1 MNGDCFLRA
10 GFVGGAA
17 PPGSEFTV
25 FPVGQT
31 GGGSKGMWSERTP
44 PPRGPGRACSLAL
57 ILGTVETRWKLS
69 DKKAG
74 NGNGK
79 RRRRTKRQMFHEALI
94 TPPPKGAPVLRRASR
109 IPRVRTE
116 SPASWGHGR
125 GEGSGL
131 GLWEKPTSNLAAKIS
146 ASSKQT
152 LPSEQGCS
160 YLLLLW

>member
-25 FPVGQT
+25 FPTGKT

-69 DKKAG
+69 DKKAEMEMAKG
-74 NGNGK
+74 EDELSGK
-79 RRRRTKRQMFHEALI
+79 
-94 TPPPKGAPVLRRASR
+94 
-109 IPRVRTE
+109 
-116 SPASWGHGR
+116 
-125 GEGSGL
+125 
-131 GLWEKPTSNLAAKIS
+131 
-146 ASSKQT
+146 
-152 LPSEQGCS
+152 CS
-160 YLLLLW
+160 TRH

>member
-25 FPVGQT
+25 FPMGQT

-57 ILGTVETRWKLS
+57 ILGTVETGWKLS

-94 TPPPKGAPVLRRASR
+94 TPAPP
-109 IPRVRTE
+109 PRVHPSFE
-116 SPASWGHGR
+116 EPAGF
-125 GEGSGL
+125 
-131 GLWEKPTSNLAAKIS
+131 
-146 ASSKQT
+146 
-152 LPSEQGCS
+152 QG
-160 YLLLLW
+160 